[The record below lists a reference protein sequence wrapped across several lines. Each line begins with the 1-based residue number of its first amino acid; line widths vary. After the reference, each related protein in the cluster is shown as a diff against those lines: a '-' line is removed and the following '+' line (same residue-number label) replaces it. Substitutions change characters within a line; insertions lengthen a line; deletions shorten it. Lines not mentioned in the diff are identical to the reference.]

1 MCDAYAV
8 QHTCDDYEVQH
19 MCHDVCNGA
28 QGYVMVIIDISM
40 IMRCNI
46 CVMMCVMVLRGM

>member
-28 QGYVMVIIDISM
+28 QGYVMVIIDIS
-40 IMRCNI
+40 IYRLYTGYI
-46 CVMMCVMVLRGM
+46 GYH